1 MKFYLWVDYSSLH
14 FVNSDKVYVMI
25 PRERSTSAT
34 SLVYV
39 AYVMLGLSILVHLQD
54 NNVNGGSPGSSSETH
69 SKRENGKGVRETR
82 GAVKTGSH
90 CGELGIS
97 IYWRLRE
104 GLESESSQQRAGKLE
119 CFF

>member
-14 FVNSDKVYVMI
+14 SVNSDKVYVMI
-25 PRERSTSAT
+25 SRERSTSAT

-69 SKRENGKGVRETR
+69 SKQGNGKGVRETR
-82 GAVKTGSH
+82 GAVKAGSH

-97 IYWRLRE
+97 IYWRL
-104 GLESESSQQRAGKLE
+104 
-119 CFF
+119 